1 MSHAIA
7 QDIETLSPLE
17 HELTPH
23 FPALAEFD
31 STKALRASPL
41 YARLRPEIE
50 RVLSGLV
57 QENFAPVARLPRADD
72 TTQSIRV
79 AAWNI
84 ERGKRLPS
92 IIKVLREHPVLRAS
106 DVLLLTELDYGMA
119 RTDNRFVVREL
130 AEALRMN
137 YAFAPCY
144 LALNKGSGV
153 EAEVAGENTLALHG
167 NALLARYP
175 LQRVHALA
183 LPNGKDK
190 MRGKE
195 KRLGAQRA
203 VIADVAH
210 PAGLFRAVSLHL
222 DAHSTQ
228 RHRVWQMRLVLDHL
242 ARLTP
247 QLPVVIG
254 GDWNTST
261 YNSRRAVYS
270 ILGYFRRV
278 AMGVERVIKHHYPY
292 PERWFE
298 RGLFRL
304 LERRGYD
311 YRTLNAL
318 GVCTLHYDV
327 ADVAAN
333 VNMGDWIPQWCF
345 PFINWALRQSGG
357 RCSLKLDWFAGQ
369 GIAPA
374 PGRAPQVV
382 GNLRDEASALS
393 DHDAIVLDF
402 LPVQHR

>member
-1 MSHAIA
+1 LSHAIA

-23 FPALAEFD
+23 FPALAQFD

-41 YARLRPEIE
+41 YVRLRLEIE

-57 QENFAPVARLPRADD
+57 QETFAPVARPPRADD
-72 TTQSIRV
+72 AAQSIRV
-79 AAWNI
+79 TAWNI

-92 IIKVLREHPVLRAS
+92 IIDVLREHLVLRAS

-144 LALNKGSGV
+144 LALNEGSGV
-153 EAEVAGENTLALHG
+153 ESEVTGENTLALHG
-167 NALLARYP
+167 NALLSRYP
-175 LQRVHALA
+175 LQRAHALA

-203 VIADVAH
+203 VVADVAH

-228 RHRVWQMRLVLDHL
+228 RHRARQMRLVLDHL

-261 YNSRRAVYS
+261 YNSRRAVYA

-278 AMGVERVIKHHYPY
+278 VMGVERVIKHHYPY

-374 PGRAPQVV
+374 PDRAPQVV
-382 GNLRDEASALS
+382 SNLRDEAGALS

-402 LPVQHR
+402 LPV